1 MNLSELLINNRFVP
15 IMKSESLAEYII
27 KDVNFTSIL
36 EFRSKMGFK
45 FISFEYTDTEKI

>member
-15 IMKSESLAEYII
+15 ILKSEGLAEYTI

-45 FISFEYTDTEKI
+45 FVSFEYTEN